1 MNKMK
6 IYNERLFLVKSKMLR
21 SPKYIFKHQISNK
34 MVDIEKKSIKITGIG
49 SLLGTKGHKHVLGI
63 VLQIG
68 IESYC
73 MEDENARVTLSLK
86 SNIKSFGYINDGF
99 VVIATGFYKEGIL
112 EVSNFELP
120 EIETISESRKIYT
133 DNDIWHYEVH

>member
-1 MNKMK
+1 MLMGISKAS
-6 IYNERLFLVKSKMLR
+6 VKNPCRSFVLTLNTLIVSQIISPRHFLR
-21 SPKYIFKHQISNK
+21 SGIFFSPFKRKAHS
-34 MVDIEKKSIKITGIG
+34 KK
-49 SLLGTKGHKHVLGI
+49 
-63 VLQIG
+63 
-68 IESYC
+68 
-73 MEDENARVTLSLK
+73 SLK